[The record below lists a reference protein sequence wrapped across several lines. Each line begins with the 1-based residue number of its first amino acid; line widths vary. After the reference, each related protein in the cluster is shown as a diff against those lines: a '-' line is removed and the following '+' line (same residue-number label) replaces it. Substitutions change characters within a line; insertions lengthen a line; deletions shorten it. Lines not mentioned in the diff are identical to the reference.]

1 MTIEIPDYNYTEKQ
15 LDELA
20 EIINQFQWEFDTPEN
35 RELINKII
43 MSKVKEFISE
53 NRDKKINQIL

>member
-15 LDELA
+15 LDELE